1 MMFVGENQIL
11 GSIGGGE
18 SEYLAIEHARST
30 TEVTTREYRLNNQR
44 ADGLDM
50 VCGGTIQVLF
60 IPIIR

>member
-1 MMFVGENQIL
+1 MMFVGEDQVL

-30 TEVTTREYRLNNQR
+30 TQVTTREYRLNNKR

-60 IPIIR
+60 VPVCG